1 MLTVNTWKPLSSNG
15 DVMSIDRI
23 IIDKVNYLVQEFVE
37 RAWKCIFS
45 NDKIIN
51 LDSLLSSAHTYLK
64 SAEKVIE
71 TFPGIKNYLPRDV
84 IEKLSKLA
92 SLDVRET
99 RFYNIKDIDINI
111 INKKLDK
118 IRRTSKW
125 ILNKLR

>member
-15 DVMSIDRI
+15 DNMTIDRI
-23 IIDKVNYLVQEFVE
+23 IIDKVNYLVHEFIE

-45 NDKIIN
+45 SDRIIN
-51 LDSLLSSAHTYLK
+51 IDSLLAAAHTYLK

-84 IEKLSKLA
+84 IDMLNKLA
-92 SLDVRET
+92 NLDIRDT
-99 RFYNIKDIDINI
+99 RFKDVKDVDVNI
-111 INKKLDK
+111 INRKLDK

-125 ILNKLR
+125 ILRKLK